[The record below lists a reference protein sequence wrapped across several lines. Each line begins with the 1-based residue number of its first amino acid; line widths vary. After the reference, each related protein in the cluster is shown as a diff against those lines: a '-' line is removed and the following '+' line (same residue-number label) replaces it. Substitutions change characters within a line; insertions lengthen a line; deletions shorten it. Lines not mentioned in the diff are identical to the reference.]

1 MLTQFEQ
8 ILLSKFLDG
17 DHPVLATLRAQAA
30 TAIVA
35 DRAFSPVGVNA
46 YFAISPNAPRTSPRS
61 FDLTDVAFQFEGAE
75 NPGPAVLMVRDG
87 ALHELMVYNWT
98 DVWPARPGL
107 VLKWMKYLA
116 FSPDG
121 RTGRETEQRAMAGL
135 AKELAA

>member
-30 TAIVA
+30 TATVA
-35 DRAFSPVGVNA
+35 DRSFSPVGVNA
-46 YFAISPNAPRTSPRS
+46 YFAISPNAPRTSPLS
-61 FDLTDVAFQFEGAE
+61 FDLTDVGFRFEGAE
-75 NPGPAVLMVRDG
+75 NPGHAVLMVRDG

-107 VLKWMKYLA
+107 KLKWVKYL
-116 FSPDG
+116 SPNRDG
-121 RTGRETEQRAMAGL
+121 STGRPSDQRDMVGL
-135 AKELAA
+135 AEELAA

>member
-17 DHPVLATLRAQAA
+17 DYPVLATLREKAA
-30 TAIVA
+30 TATVA

-46 YFAISPNAPRTSPRS
+46 YFVISPNVPRTAPLS
-61 FDLTDVAFQFEGAE
+61 FDFTDVAFRFEGSE
-75 NPGPAVLMVRDG
+75 NPGHAVLMVRDG

-107 VLKWMKYLA
+107 VLKWVRYLA
-116 FSPDG
+116 FSPEG
-121 RTGRETEQRAMAGL
+121 RTGRETEQRDMASL